1 MEKTASRVRIV
12 FMGTPEFAVPSL
24 RVLAERYDVVGV
36 VTNPDK
42 PAGRGRRL
50 VSPPVKEQ
58 ADRLGIPCLQ
68 PKRLRDN
75 PEVLEALRAWE
86 PDVIV
91 VAAYGKIL
99 PKEVLE
105 LSPHGCV
112 NVHPS
117 LLPAWRGASPIQ
129 AAILAGDA
137 LTGVTLIQMDE
148 GMDSGPMLNQKA
160 EPIFPDDTAASLGR
174 RLAEL
179 GASLLAQTLP
189 AYLSGEIRPVPQD
202 ASRAT
207 YCKPIHKGDG
217 LLDTHKSAEQIAR
230 EVRAYYPW
238 PGVVFSFQGRS
249 IKVLSA
255 EVNGSCALDL
265 GELGV
270 TGEFPAIGTAQGC
283 LVLKQVQPAG
293 KGAMAGDAF
302 LRGLREW
309 RGMHI

>member
-1 MEKTASRVRIV
+1 MDKTASRVRIV

-58 ADRLGIPCLQ
+58 AERLGIPCLQ

-75 PEVLEALRAWE
+75 PEVLEALRAWQ

-99 PKEVLE
+99 PKQVLE
-105 LSPHGCV
+105 LPLQGCI

-137 LTGVTLIQMDE
+137 MTGVTLIQMDE
-148 GMDSGPMLNQKA
+148 GMDSGPVLSQRE
-160 EPIFPDDTAASLGR
+160 EPILAEDTAESLGR
-174 RLAEL
+174 RLANL
-179 GASLLAQTLP
+179 GAALLAEALP
-189 AYLSGEIRPVPQD
+189 GYLSGSLRPAPQD
-202 ASRAT
+202 EGRVT
-207 YCKPIHKGDG
+207 YCKPIHKEDG
-217 LLDTHKSAEQIAR
+217 LLDTRKSAEHVAR
-230 EVRAYYPW
+230 EVRAFYPW
-238 PGVVFSFQGRS
+238 PGVHFSFQGRL

-255 EVNGSCALDL
+255 EADASCALDPGGL
-265 GELGV
+265 AVIGG
-270 TGEFPAIGTAQGC
+270 FPAIGTVQGC
-283 LVLKQVQPAG
+283 LVLRQVQPAG
-293 KGAMAGDAF
+293 KGAMPGDAF

-309 RGMHI
+309 QGMRV

>member
-1 MEKTASRVRIV
+1 MDKTASRVRVV

-24 RVLAERYDVVGV
+24 QVLAQSYDVVGV

-50 VSPPVKEQ
+50 ASPPVKEE

-75 PEVLEALRAWE
+75 PEVLEVLRAWQ

-105 LSPHGCV
+105 LPPHGCI

-117 LLPAWRGASPIQ
+117 LLPTWRGASPIQ

-148 GMDSGPMLNQKA
+148 GMDSGPILSQEA
-160 EPIFPDDTAASLGR
+160 EPIFPDDTAESLGK
-174 RLAEL
+174 RLARL
-179 GASLLAQTLP
+179 GAALLVETLP
-189 AYLSGEIRPVPQD
+189 DYLSGDLQLVPQD
-202 ASRAT
+202 ESRAT
-207 YCKPIHKGDG
+207 TCKPIRKEDG
-217 LLDTHKSAEQIAR
+217 ALDTRKGAEQIAR
-230 EVRAYYPW
+230 EVRAFYPW
-238 PGVVFSFQGRS
+238 PGVVFSFQGKS
-249 IKVLSA
+249 IKVLNA
-255 EVNGSCALDL
+255 EVSQSCTLGP

-270 TGEFPAIGTAQGC
+270 VAGFPAIGTAEGC
-283 LVLKQVQPAG
+283 LVLKRVQPAG
-293 KGAMAGDAF
+293 RGAMGGDAF
-302 LRGLREW
+302 LRGLRKWE
-309 RGMHI
+309 GMHV